1 MTHKVNGFRRS
12 FSASIGRGCC
22 LLTVLGILAT
32 PLALMAQTAGE
43 GTITGTVRD
52 STGAVVAGATVT
64 ATDAATN
71 VSTSRDTSS
80 AGDYTIAPLPP
91 GIYSVKVTAKGFK
104 SLTQENLAVDAL
116 VSLGFNPVL
125 TIGEATETVVVTS
138 APPVM
143 DTTNA
148 TLGLVMENSTYANLP
163 LQMNA
168 AQRDPTAFGALSP
181 GAQAGSRLPIIGG
194 TGNYLGQL
202 YLDGMPAETISQ
214 QGDNR
219 LVSEAVDLDA
229 VDQFQVV
236 TSTPPAEY
244 SGAGSMNF
252 TMKSGG
258 LKPHG
263 QISDFVRNTIFD
275 TWSFTAKAATVKNAL
290 GATVPAPKP
299 IEHQN
304 ELSASFGWKV
314 PHTGNRLFFFAAYDK
329 YHYRKGATYALY
341 TVPTTLMRTGDFTEL
356 NGNVGS
362 GGLSGTASPNT
373 SIIYDPT
380 TNSCSGSTC
389 TRSPFQGMKNGVPTN
404 NVIPSSYISPI
415 AQAMQQFLPPPSN
428 TATVTNNY
436 LGGFP
441 GGFDNHVAN
450 YRVDFDISSK
460 QRISTVGALG
470 TVDYLNNFA
479 APFIASASGGATPYI
494 GGDLASIFPKVFDIE
509 DTYTINASM
518 TNQLKYGYT
527 RFYQDIADSTAGV
540 AAWSAGAMGITN
552 LPAGQAGVEFPGAAF
567 STTTTYGTVQSGWTS
582 NSNADATQLTTPNN
596 FTIVDNFQWLKQKH
610 SLTFGITYQWQ
621 EINNANPA
629 TYTGVL
635 DLTYNANST
644 AQFVGSTLSTTA
656 TGYSYASYLLG
667 AVGGTPAIGLQP
679 VSEEGG
685 RYRPVSPYV
694 EDNWK
699 ISDKL
704 TADLGLR
711 WDYFPPYREVK
722 DHWTFLNPTMTNA
735 NTASP
740 GVLQF
745 AGNYGGTGVSCGC
758 RTPVSTYWK
767 NWGPRVGLAYSI
779 DSKTVIRVG
788 FGEVY
793 SEAGGVGGRGGAFNG
808 TGQTGFNITAT
819 AAPEVTTGATAGPS
833 FYLNNGTYFTGL
845 GLANT
850 SLFGAG
856 FAYPAAPTPGAAAQ
870 LLNTG
875 NYLNSA
881 SKIAVASGVSF
892 ADPYI
897 SGRAPEF
904 NFYNVGLERGIT
916 RDMTIQVN
924 YVGNQSHFLVNST
937 SSGANARGYWVNQL
951 NPAYLAALGPIT
963 GTNATGATVPI
974 LNAPATTA
982 NVTKAQTVMAGLAVP
997 AFFMAA
1003 ANASPATATLTL
1015 AQALVAFPQYSS
1027 VADTWGTNV
1036 GNFNYNSLQLTLLQ
1050 RMAHGLSFNINY
1062 TYSKNLG
1069 DDGTFRSGFNI
1080 PGAAISNGA
1089 GGASSQSW
1097 KQDRIDRS
1105 WTTVSAPESFHAFGV
1120 YQLPFGKGHMG
1131 GDSFLVRSLAGGWQ
1145 VSGIY
1150 QYAAGTP
1157 IAVTSSVCSGTT
1169 YPGQGQC
1176 MPDLNPGSADF
1187 TSHSARINGSY
1198 GTGAGGRTA
1207 CNLGIGSGCVAIPYI
1222 DKGAFANPTN
1232 VSTAPTPASL
1242 AQYLIGD
1249 APRTQAL
1256 NLRNPGTQDLDASLR
1271 RSFALPRDIG
1281 NLVIEADCLN
1291 VWNKVTMS
1299 GPSGSWSPT
1308 SATFGT
1314 ITSIA
1319 TTYQPRD
1326 WQFAGHFNF

>member
-1 MTHKVNGFRRS
+1 MNHKSNWLSRVLSVRTLGAFR
-12 FSASIGRGCC
+12 C
-22 LLTVLGILAT
+22 LPLLAILLA
-32 PLALMAQTAGE
+32 PLALKAQTAGE

-64 ATDAATN
+64 ATDVATN
-71 VSTSRDTSS
+71 VSTTRTTSS

-91 GIYSVKVTAKGFK
+91 GIYNLQVSAQGFK
-104 SLTQENLAVDAL
+104 TLTQQNLSVDAL
-116 VSLGFNPVL
+116 NSLGFNPVL
-125 TIGEATETVVVTS
+125 TLGEATETVVVTA
-138 APPVM
+138 APPVL

-148 TLGLVMENSTYANLP
+148 TLALVMENSTYANLP
-163 LQMNA
+163 LQMNG
-168 AQRDPTAFGALSP
+168 AQRDPTAFGALAP
-181 GAQAGSRLPIIGG
+181 GTQAGSRLPIIGG

-263 QISDFVRNTIFD
+263 QVSDFVRNTIFD
-275 TWSFTAKAATVKNAL
+275 AWSFTAKAATTKNAL

-299 IEHQN
+299 VEHQN

-314 PHTGNRLFFFAAYDK
+314 PHAGNRLFFFVAYDK
-329 YHYRKGATYALY
+329 YHERKGATYALY

-362 GGLSGTASPNT
+362 GGLSGTAAPNT
-373 SIIYDPT
+373 PILYDPT
-380 TNSCSGSTC
+380 TNTCVGSTC
-389 TRSPFQGMKNGVPTN
+389 TRAPFQGMKNGVPTY
-404 NVIPSSYISPI
+404 NVIPPSYISPI
-415 AQAMQQFLPPPSN
+415 AQAMQSFLPPPSN
-428 TATVTNNY
+428 PATVTNNY

-441 GGFDNHVAN
+441 AGFDNHVIN

-470 TVDYLNNFA
+470 SVDYLNNFA
-479 APFIASASGGATPYI
+479 APFIASPTGGATPYI
-494 GGDLASIFPKVFDIE
+494 GGDLANIFPKVFDVE
-509 DTYTINASM
+509 DAYTINPRM
-518 TNQLKYGYT
+518 TNQFKYGFT
-527 RFYQDIADSTAGV
+527 RFYQDIADSTQNVKAWEAGTF
-540 AAWSAGAMGITN
+540 GITN

-567 STTTTYGTVQSGWTS
+567 STTTAFGTVQSGWTS
-582 NSNADATQLTTPNN
+582 NTNADATQLTTPNN
-596 FTIVDNFQWLKQKH
+596 FTIVDNLQWLKGKH
-610 SLTFGITYQWQ
+610 ALTFGITYQWQ

-644 AQFVGSTLSTTA
+644 AQFVGSSLSTTA

-694 EDNWK
+694 EDSWK
-699 ISDKL
+699 ISNKL

-722 DHWTFLNPTMTNA
+722 DHWTFLNPTMTN
-735 NTASP
+735 TATGTP

-758 RTPVSTYWK
+758 TTPVSTYWK

-779 DSKTVIRVG
+779 DDKTVIRIG
-788 FGEVY
+788 FGEVF
-793 SEAGGVGGRGGAFNG
+793 SEAGGVGGRGGAYNG
-808 TGQTGFNITAT
+808 TGQTGFNVTAT
-819 AAPEVTTGATAGPS
+819 AAPEVTTGVGASPS
-833 FYLNNGTYFTGL
+833 FYLNNSTYFTSL
-845 GLANT
+845 GIANT
-850 SLFGAG
+850 SLFGPG
-856 FAYPAAPTPGAAAQ
+856 FTYPAAPTPGPAAQ

-875 NYLNSA
+875 NYLTSA
-881 SKIAVASGVSF
+881 GKIATASGVSF
-892 ADPYI
+892 ADPRI

-951 NPAYLAALGPIT
+951 DPKYLLGLGSVT

-974 LNAPATTA
+974 LNAPATSA
-982 NVTKAQTVMAGLAVP
+982 NVAKAQTVMASLSVP
-997 AFFMAA
+997 AFFTTA
-1003 ANASPATATLTL
+1003 ANASPATSTLTL
-1015 AQALVAFPQYSS
+1015 AQALVAFPQYSG
-1027 VADTWGTNV
+1027 VTDTWGTNV
-1036 GNFNYNSLQLTLLQ
+1036 GNFNYNSLQLTVLQ
-1050 RMAHGLSFNINY
+1050 RMAHGVSFNINY
-1062 TYSKNLG
+1062 TYSKNIG
-1069 DDGTFRSGFNI
+1069 DDGTFRSGFYI
-1080 PGAAISNGA
+1080 PAGAVSGN
-1089 GGASSQSW
+1089 SQNW
-1097 KQDRIDRS
+1097 AQDRIDRS
-1105 WTTVSAPESFHAFGV
+1105 WTTVSGPESLHAFGV
-1120 YQLPFGKGHMG
+1120 YQLPFGKGHIGNNSM
-1131 GDSFLVRSLAGGWQ
+1131 LVRTLAGGWQ
-1145 VSGIY
+1145 LSGIY
-1150 QYAAGTP
+1150 QYASGTP

-1176 MPDLNPGSADF
+1176 MPDLNIASPDY
-1187 TSHSARINGSY
+1187 TSHNARTNGSY
-1198 GTGAGGRTA
+1198 GTGPHGTTA
-1207 CNLGIGSGCVAIPYI
+1207 CNLGIGTGCVAIQYI
-1222 DKGAFANPTN
+1222 DRNAFTNPANI
-1232 VSTAPTPASL
+1232 STAPNPTSL
-1242 AQYLIGD
+1242 AQYLIGN
-1249 APRTQAL
+1249 APRTQPL
-1256 NLRNPGTQDLDASLR
+1256 NLRNPGSQDMDASLR
-1271 RSFALPRDIG
+1271 RSFAMPHDFG

-1291 VWNKVTMS
+1291 TWNKVTMS

-1308 SATFGT
+1308 STTFGT
-1314 ITSIA
+1314 ITGIA
-1319 TTYQPRD
+1319 TTYLPRD